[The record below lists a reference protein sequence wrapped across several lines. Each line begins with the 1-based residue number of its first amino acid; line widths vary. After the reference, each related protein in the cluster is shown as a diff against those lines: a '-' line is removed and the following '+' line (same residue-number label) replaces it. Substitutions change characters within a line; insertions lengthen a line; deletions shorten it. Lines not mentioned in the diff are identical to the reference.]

1 MVYTEERN
9 CKISKPLKL
18 KSGEILES
26 YTLTYE
32 THGVL
37 SKNKDNAVLVCHALN
52 ASHHIAG
59 VRKNSKDV
67 GWWDNMIGPGKPIDT
82 NSFFVIGVNNIGSCF
97 GSTGPASIDPK
108 TNKPYGSN
116 FPLLTVED
124 WVNSQAAFADFLGI
138 DSFVAIIGGSLG
150 GMQVLQWSIS
160 FPDRLENAIIIASTA
175 RLTAQNIAFNEI
187 ARRAII
193 SDKSFHGGDYYS
205 ENTFPNIGLSI
216 ARMLAHITYLSQ
228 DGMTEKFGR
237 NLQEKKDYSFSYDI
251 DFQIESYLRYQGE
264 KFSHKFDA
272 NSYLF
277 ITRVLDYFDPAGET
291 NGDLVKALEV
301 VKAKFLLV
309 SFTSDWRFSPSH
321 SKELLSA
328 LLANDVQVSY
338 SEIKSEYGHDS
349 FLLEDPEY
357 HELVRVFFRN
367 MLGML

>member
-1 MVYTEERN
+1 MIYTEDKI
-9 CKISKPLKL
+9 CKINKPLKL
-18 KSGEILES
+18 KSGEVLES
-26 YTLTYE
+26 YNLTYE

-37 SKNKDNAVLVCHALN
+37 SKESDNAVLVCHALN

-59 VRKNSKDV
+59 IRKTTKDV

-82 NSFFVIGVNNIGSCF
+82 ESFFVIGVNNIGSCF
-97 GSTGPASIDPK
+97 GSTGPASINPK
-108 TNKPYGSN
+108 TGKPYGSN

-124 WVNSQAAFADFLGI
+124 WVNSQAVFADSLGI
-138 DSFVAIIGGSLG
+138 KKFIAIIGGSLG

-193 SDKSFHGGDYYS
+193 TDKSFHGGDYYS

-272 NSYLF
+272 NSYLL
-277 ITRVLDYFDPAGET
+277 ITRVLDYFDPAGEAD
-291 NGDLVKALEV
+291 GDLVKALKV
-301 VKAKFLLV
+301 VRAKFLLI

-321 SKELLSA
+321 SKELVSA
-328 LLANDVQVSY
+328 LLENNVQVSY

-349 FLLEDPEY
+349 FLLEDPGY
-357 HELVRVFFRN
+357 HELIRVFFNN
-367 MLGML
+367 ML